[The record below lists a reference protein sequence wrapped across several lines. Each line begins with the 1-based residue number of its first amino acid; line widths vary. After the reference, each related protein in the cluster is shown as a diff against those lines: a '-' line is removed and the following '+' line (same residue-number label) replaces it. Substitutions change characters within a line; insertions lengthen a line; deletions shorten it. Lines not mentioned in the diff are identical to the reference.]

1 MLGNIDTLIL
11 NNNKLTSCSEITKLA
26 GLTHLEIADNLLSDI
41 VDVNSLNEMPLLS
54 YYTI

>member
-1 MLGNIDTLIL
+1 MGNIDSLNL

-26 GLTHLEIADNLLSDI
+26 GLTHLELADNLLSDV
-41 VDVNSLNEMPLLS
+41 VDVASLNEMPLLT